1 MRKMGST
8 VDSKL
13 IQKMIHTA
21 EVSPPEFLHCG
32 AWPPPNE
39 PANNEDIAVSKSTP
53 SQGDQVVEAYS
64 PHTPLPDID
73 ENGSQSQES
82 TGSEEV
88 SSGSD
93 DEIHIAPP
101 KTANPTWEEL
111 STAVSTWKIKADE
124 SRPEH
129 EIEKSRTPYSVLKLL
144 ARHDGNGQRGAK
156 GPIKKSPR
164 QNLFDQE
171 ITAEGQARVEIT
183 EYIDSLVDHAE
194 YEEAYACVWPLED
207 YRREGWAKE
216 MVAAYPKECT
226 VFVENVN
233 ADSRGR
239 PSER

>member
-1 MRKMGST
+1 MGST

-13 IQKMIHTA
+13 IQKMIHVGCKHHHCRKHKEIAEALPTLVQQTA

-129 EIEKSRTPYSVLKLL
+129 EIEKCR
-144 ARHDGNGQRGAK
+144 
-156 GPIKKSPR
+156 
-164 QNLFDQE
+164 
-171 ITAEGQARVEIT
+171 
-183 EYIDSLVDHAE
+183 
-194 YEEAYACVWPLED
+194 
-207 YRREGWAKE
+207 
-216 MVAAYPKECT
+216 
-226 VFVENVN
+226 
-233 ADSRGR
+233 R
-239 PSER
+239 PSSRSMNIFSTLWHELTRMLF